1 MEDNEDVLNSEPD
14 VTPLST
20 QNNAKKPPKSTK
32 SPKQNHPLKPSKEYN
47 SDYTAERQSD
57 EVLTQYFEDIAGELK
72 ENVSLSKETESVE
85 EGNDQNGEET
95 QKSNSET
102 KEPVEKTIGESNNE
116 EESGVIPRNNE
127 HEQHG
132 HKEQGT
138 KKHKD
143 LINHKTQPENVG
155 REHHAVSA
163 STSRPPVKGSLGPNP
178 WHKIGTSGQGPPKP
192 IQPTSKSS
200 NESGPTAIPIEEEC
214 TSPGKSFKVICITY
228 YLINSFIFLNNKVKL
243 GTTTTFS

>member
-1 MEDNEDVLNSEPD
+1 MLNSEPD

-20 QNNAKKPPKSTK
+20 QNNGKKSPKSTK
-32 SPKQNHPLKPSKEYN
+32 SPKHNNPPKLSKEHN
-47 SDYTAERQSD
+47 SESTAEKQSD
-57 EVLTQYFEDIAGELK
+57 EVLTQYFEDIAGEPK
-72 ENVSLSKETESVE
+72 ENVSLSKEPERDE
-85 EGNDQNGEET
+85 NGNDLNAEET

-102 KEPVEKTIGESNNE
+102 SSNEPDEKTIGESNNE

-138 KKHKD
+138 KKHND

-163 STSRPPVKGSLGPNP
+163 STSRPGKGSLGPNQ
-178 WHKIGTSGQGPPKP
+178 WHKIGLNGQGPPKP
-192 IQPTSKSS
+192 IQPTAKAS
-200 NESGPTAIPIEEEC
+200 NESGPTAVPIEEEC
-214 TSPGKSFKVICITY
+214 TSPGKIFKLAY
-228 YLINSFIFLNNKVKL
+228 Y
-243 GTTTTFS
+243 